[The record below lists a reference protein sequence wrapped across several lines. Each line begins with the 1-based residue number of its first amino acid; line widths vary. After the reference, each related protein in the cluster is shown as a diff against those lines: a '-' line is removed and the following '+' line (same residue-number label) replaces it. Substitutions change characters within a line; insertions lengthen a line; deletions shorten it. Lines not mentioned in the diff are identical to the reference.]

1 MLWIA
6 FNYNTL
12 CSEDETIKKLLEKYE
27 EGSDHIKVEQKD
39 PVVNPKFTSEYT
51 SDDVAANS
59 LIVVCG
65 DRSKVVNYSSI
76 YESSIDYNTYQSTTT
91 GFDGEGQIDSA
102 ISYVTSEDLP
112 VLYTLDGHGEKD
124 LDSTLQEDIQKA
136 NIDIKSLN
144 LITEESVPE
153 VGALISRHAASSG
166 TLSSV
171 IRIT

>member
-1 MLWIA
+1 M
-6 FNYNTL
+6 
-12 CSEDETIKKLLEKYE
+12 
-27 EGSDHIKVEQKD
+27 
-39 PVVNPKFTSEYT
+39 
-51 SDDVAANS
+51 
-59 LIVVCG
+59 VCG

-144 LITEESVPE
+144 LITEESVPDD
-153 VGALISRHAASSG
+153 AACLLINAPTSDISESEKDAIIDYLENGGKAMIFSDYTEESMDNFDAVLKNYGVERTEGIVIEGDSLLSG
-166 TLSSV
+166 TDSQQHRCSL
-171 IRIT
+171 